1 MRTNSRT
8 ILALLLVAAL
18 GLAAGCAPKAAVK
31 DVQITAMAVTNYT
44 SSGYDTT
51 PFRWNIGQNTLQS
64 SGSVCLHVKS
74 SSYYYGLPWSSGSP
88 LLAVQHWDHQRGS
101 IIATPLLTTM
111 STEVQ
116 LLVPAREIWYSPDLS
131 GGACRWYTPEDSAF
145 VTTAPSEILPS
156 SSQKTP
162 DGTPI
167 TVTEYPLAAGSTVRR
182 LTILLPSG
190 LSQVEVL
197 YGSGNTTTGFVFV
210 QAQKA
215 TAHIMDVSLWLL
227 RISAGKATWIDCG
240 PAAEFGISDQGP
252 SFARVGALLYFTHSS
267 GKIYCVDTAA
277 ASPTVT
283 APEQVNALLDKLR
296 KQPTPADIAGPLQ
309 AALASDDGMLIIGY
323 PDAEWNQR
331 YYAVDASGTSVG
343 SLRAD
348 KTSVTSFDA
357 EDKQG
362 SSLPFKNTEQYIRFP
377 SADMFDYI

>member
-1 MRTNSRT
+1 MRTSSRT
-8 ILALLLVAAL
+8 VLALLLVAAI
-18 GLAAGCAPKAAVK
+18 GLAAGCAPNAAVK

-51 PFRWNIGQNTLQS
+51 PFHWNTGQNALQS
-64 SGSVCLHVKS
+64 SGSVCLHVQNS
-74 SSYYYGLPWSSGSP
+74 NYYYGLPWSSGLP

-101 IIATPLLTTM
+101 IIATPLLTDM

-131 GGACRWYTPEDSAF
+131 GGACRWYTPDDNAF
-145 VTTAPSEILPS
+145 VSTAPSEILPS
-156 SSQKTP
+156 SSQKTL
-162 DGTPI
+162 DGRPI

-197 YGSGNTTTGFVFV
+197 YGSGNTTTGFVF
-210 QAQKA
+210 AQVTKA
-215 TAHIMDVSLWLL
+215 NATTAGSLWLL

-283 APEQVNALLDKLR
+283 APERVNALLDKLR
-296 KQPTPADIAGPLQ
+296 KQPTPADLTGPLQ
-309 AALASDDGMLIIGY
+309 ATLASDNGMLIIGY
-323 PDAEWNQR
+323 PDADWDQR
-331 YYAVDASGTSVG
+331 YYAVDASGTVIG

-362 SSLPFKNTEQYIRFP
+362 SSLPFKNMEQYIRFP
-377 SADMFDYI
+377 SADMFEYI